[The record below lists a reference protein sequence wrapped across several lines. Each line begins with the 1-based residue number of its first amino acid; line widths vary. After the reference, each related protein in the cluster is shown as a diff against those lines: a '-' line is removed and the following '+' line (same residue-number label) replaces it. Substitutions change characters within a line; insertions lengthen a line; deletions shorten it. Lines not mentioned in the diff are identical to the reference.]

1 MGIQRGDQ
9 TASAASSSSS
19 DRLVQKFGQLHV
31 LDDLIRRRA
40 ADFIQRPILA
50 YPSSE
55 KDATSY
61 SYYNGQDLDRMIDQV
76 ASVLINNG
84 FQPVS

>member
-9 TASAASSSSS
+9 TASSASSSPS

-31 LDDLIRRRA
+31 LDDLIRHRA

-50 YPSSE
+50 YPSSK

-61 SYYNGQDLDRMIDQV
+61 SYYNGQDLDQMIDQV